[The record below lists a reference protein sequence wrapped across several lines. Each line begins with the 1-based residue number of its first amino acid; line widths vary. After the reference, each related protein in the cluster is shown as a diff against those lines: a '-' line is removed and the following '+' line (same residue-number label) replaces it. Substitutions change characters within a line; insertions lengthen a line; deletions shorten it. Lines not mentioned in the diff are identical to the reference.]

1 MGEGLKIVVVG
12 ATGLVGGVMLR
23 VLEERGFGAA
33 TVMAAASQRSVGR
46 QIDFGGRHLVVMSV
60 EDAIAARPD
69 YAIFSAGAAASRQYA
84 PLFSAVGTVV
94 IDNSSAWRM
103 DDKVPLV
110 VPEVNMDAV
119 SDGCR
124 IIANPNCSTIQMVLA
139 LSGLHRRYGIRRIVV
154 STYQSVTG
162 SGQRGLSQLYAEEKD
177 GVCPA
182 SQMFYTHAIH
192 RNVLPYGGDFL
203 DDGYTT
209 EEVKLVNETRKILD
223 DASLAVSATV
233 ARVPVVGGHSE
244 SVNVEFKTEYDT
256 NEVCDILAS
265 TDGVVVVDAPL
276 RNEYPMPIDA
286 QGRDEVFVGR
296 IRRDPSQPCS
306 LNLWVVADNLRK
318 GAATNAVQIMQRLI
332 QRAL

>member
-1 MGEGLKIVVVG
+1 M
-12 ATGLVGGVMLR
+12 
-23 VLEERGFGAA
+23 
-33 TVMAAASQRSVGR
+33 
-46 QIDFGGRHLVVMSV
+46 
-60 EDAIAARPD
+60 
-69 YAIFSAGAAASRQYA
+69 
-84 PLFSAVGTVV
+84 
-94 IDNSSAWRM
+94 
-103 DDKVPLV
+103 
-110 VPEVNMDAV
+110 
-119 SDGCR
+119 
-124 IIANPNCSTIQMVLA
+124 
-139 LSGLHRRYGIRRIVV
+139 
-154 STYQSVTG
+154 
-162 SGQRGLSQLYAEEKD
+162 
-177 GVCPA
+177 
-182 SQMFYTHAIH
+182 
-192 RNVLPYGGDFL
+192 LPYGGDFL

>member
-1 MGEGLKIVVVG
+1 MFMGEGLKIVVVG

-162 SGQRGLSQLYAEEKD
+162 CMLK
-177 GVCPA
+177 
-182 SQMFYTHAIH
+182 
-192 RNVLPYGGDFL
+192 
-203 DDGYTT
+203 
-209 EEVKLVNETRKILD
+209 RKM
-223 DASLAVSATV
+223 
-233 ARVPVVGGHSE
+233 E
-244 SVNVEFKTEYDT
+244 SVRQAR
-256 NEVCDILAS
+256 CS
-265 TDGVVVVDAPL
+265 TPMLFIEMCCPMVVTFLTTGTPL
-276 RNEYPMPIDA
+276 KR
-286 QGRDEVFVGR
+286 
-296 IRRDPSQPCS
+296 
-306 LNLWVVADNLRK
+306 
-318 GAATNAVQIMQRLI
+318 
-332 QRAL
+332 